1 LPGLRP
7 KPLFVWLLVLSHVEQ
22 LGSRDVFLS
31 NLTLLYLLVIMKGNW
46 LLPESLADMLP
57 AEARRI
63 EDLRRHLLDLFRTYG
78 FELVAPPL
86 VEYIDSLLSGTGS
99 DLSLRTSKLVDQ
111 LSGRTLGVRADMTP
125 QVTRID
131 AHLLN
136 RPGVTRLCYCGPVLH
151 ARPAGLLSSRELLQ
165 IGAEIYGHA
174 GVEADLE
181 IIRLS
186 LESTRL
192 AGVRA
197 VRLDLCHAGLVRS
210 LLEGDPQAQ
219 MRADEI
225 MALLRE
231 KDSPGLS
238 MLGQGAG
245 ALQESTVR
253 ALCVLPQL
261 YGDIS
266 VIARARQ
273 ALPTTPGVIESLDTL
288 EQLLAALDDV
298 SVGVDLADVGTYGY
312 HSGVTFS
319 LYAEGWHDAIVQ
331 GGRYDDVSRAF
342 GRARPATGFSLDL
355 RKLVAGL
362 LPALPAPA
370 IRAPSGQDAGLR
382 QVMQD
387 LRQNGNIVVQVFPG
401 EVATHDEFVFDRE
414 LVLRDGQWMVQQ
426 VL

>member
-1 LPGLRP
+1 
-7 KPLFVWLLVLSHVEQ
+7 
-22 LGSRDVFLS
+22 
-31 NLTLLYLLVIMKGNW
+31 MKGNW

-63 EDLRRHLLDLFRTYG
+63 EDLRRQLLDLFRTYG

-99 DLSLRTSKLVDQ
+99 DLHLRTSKLVDQ
-111 LSGRTLGVRADMTP
+111 LSGRTLGIRADMTP

-181 IIRLS
+181 IIRLA

-192 AGVRA
+192 AGVKS

-210 LLEGDPQAQ
+210 LLDSDPRAPV
-219 MRADEI
+219 RADEI

-231 KDSPGLS
+231 KDLPGLNS
-238 MLGQGAG
+238 LAAG
-245 ALQESTVR
+245 FEPLLPATVR
-253 ALCVLPQL
+253 ALCALPQL

-266 VIARARQ
+266 VIARAREM
-273 ALPTTPGVIESLDTL
+273 LPEIAGVTQSLDTL
-288 EQLLAALDDV
+288 EQLLSSLDDV

-319 LYAEGWHDAIVQ
+319 VYAEGWHDSIVQ

-362 LPALPAPA
+362 VPAMPAPA
-370 IRAPSGQDAGLR
+370 IRAPSGQDESLRVVMQALR
-382 QVMQD
+382 QS
-387 LRQNGNIVVQVFPG
+387 GNIVVQVFPG

-414 LVLRDGQWMVQQ
+414 LVLRDGQWVVQQ